1 MQMNLLLIISE
12 LNVTAITD
20 TLDKWTRVTRHVVNV
35 KNRIIIIINNY
46 VENFNAVLLPL
57 LIINDNFDS
66 TLSRRDP
73 NLSPWSPDFGHVT
86 SVLSRKNR

>member
-1 MQMNLLLIISE
+1 
-12 LNVTAITD
+12 
-20 TLDKWTRVTRHVVNV
+20 
-35 KNRIIIIINNY
+35 

-73 NLSPWSPDFGHVT
+73 NLNPWSQDFGHVT